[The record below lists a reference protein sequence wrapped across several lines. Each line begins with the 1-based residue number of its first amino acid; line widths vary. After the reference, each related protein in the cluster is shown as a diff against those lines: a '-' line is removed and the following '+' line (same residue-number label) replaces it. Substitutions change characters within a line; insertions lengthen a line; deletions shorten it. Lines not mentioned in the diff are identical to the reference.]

1 MSAASDAVD
10 SLLTQAGAAV
20 VDGVGLIAAE
30 VELKVGELLTDAV
43 TGTVAGA
50 ATELTIAAIA

>member
-1 MSAASDAVD
+1 
-10 SLLTQAGAAV
+10 LLTQAGAAV